1 MSVVDTELYA
11 KVKAEADEKY
21 AKPSAYKSG
30 WIVKTYKERGG
41 TYRGKKTNKGLTRW
55 YKEDWKDIGDG
66 PYPLY
71 RPTKR
76 ISKDTPTTE
85 GELSASE
92 IKKMD
97 KLKQKIKGDKNL
109 PKFGY
114 PHNMYKDNNMVVAKT
129 EEDHNRLEKLGYNHG
144 GCCLGAG
151 LNAKKIQHMTSS
163 SYLKNKDIKGIG
175 GYRLDKSLSTS
186 EAKVF
191 VNKDTGKV
199 VVANRGTKP
208 TLKDWTNN
216 LSLLLGQYKNTQRY
230 KNARNIQI
238 EVLDKYPDYKVLNVG
253 HSQGA
258 AITKR
263 LNEEGLTGE
272 IININPAAL
281 PTDRKKKNETTIRSS
296 GDIVSMY
303 DRPKKGDVMI
313 KSESFNPLAE
323 HTPKIVERLDPKT
336 YIGSGFSFWVE
347 N

>member
-1 MSVVDTELYA
+1 MKLYESV
-11 KVKAEADEKY
+11 KKEADEKY

-41 TYRGKKTNKGLTRW
+41 TYSGKKTKKGLTRW

-76 ISKDTPTTE
+76 ISKDTPTTAS
-85 GELSASE
+85 ELSASE

-109 PKFGY
+109 PKFG
-114 PHNMYKDNNMVVAKT
+114 
-129 EEDHNRLEKLGYNHG
+129 

-151 LNAKKIQHMTSS
+151 LNAKKIQHFTSS
-163 SYLKNKDIKGIG
+163 SYLKNKDVKNIG
-175 GYRLDKSLSTS
+175 KYKLDKSLSTA

-191 VNKDTGKV
+191 VNKETGKV
-199 VVANRGTKP
+199 VVANRGSKP

-230 KNARNIQI
+230 KNARDIQVK
-238 EVLDKYPDYKVLNVG
+238 VLDKYPDYKVLNVG

-296 GDIVSMY
+296 ADIVSMY

-323 HTPKIVERLDPKT
+323 HTPRIVERLDPKT

-347 N
+347 D